1 MAWITSTI
9 EDDYETLENMFWP
22 TEDELKTFKKK
33 NGEALHWL
41 QQHRRKI
48 LTQRQSFGLNIT
60 KEELGSAF
68 FSSLSS
74 QINTINNDV

>member
-41 QQHRRKI
+41 
-48 LTQRQSFGLNIT
+48 
-60 KEELGSAF
+60 
-68 FSSLSS
+68 
-74 QINTINNDV
+74 